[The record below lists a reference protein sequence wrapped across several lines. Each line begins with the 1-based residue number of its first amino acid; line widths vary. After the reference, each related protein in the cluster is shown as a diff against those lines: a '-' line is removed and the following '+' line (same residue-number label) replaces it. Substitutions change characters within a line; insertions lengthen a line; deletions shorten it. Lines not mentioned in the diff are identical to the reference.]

1 MPSAPPASTQRPDD
15 RRLRGQA
22 VTAWTA
28 LLWVLLLIVGLALAF
43 AARVTVCIVNAE
55 LGGMS
60 RQLCDFRRV
69 GASALGVGL
78 LIALVLLCF
87 LAASENSR
95 RANAASL
102 WKHPHR
108 IARQAYRALKRPDTP
123 HRRKSISAFAL
134 LVLWAMFFFLVL
146 GVFPIAF
153 G

>member
-1 MPSAPPASTQRPDD
+1 MPSAPPASAERRDD

-28 LLWVLLLIVGLALAF
+28 LLWVLLLIAGLALAF

-69 GASALGVGL
+69 GASALAVGF

-95 RANAASL
+95 QENAPSL

-108 IARQAYRALKRPDTP
+108 IPRQAYRALNRPDTP

-134 LVLWAMFFFLVL
+134 LILWAVFFFLVL